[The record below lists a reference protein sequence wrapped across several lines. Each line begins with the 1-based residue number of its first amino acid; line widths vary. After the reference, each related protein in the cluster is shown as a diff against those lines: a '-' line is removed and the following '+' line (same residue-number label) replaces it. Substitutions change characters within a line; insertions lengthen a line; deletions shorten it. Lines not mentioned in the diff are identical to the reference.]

1 MASSRA
7 ATVEEYLDEL
17 PPDRREVVSAVRGV
31 VLRNLPDGYREAMS
45 FGMIGYEV
53 PLERYPDTYNRQP
66 LVYAGLAAQKHH
78 YSLYLTCV
86 YQDPAQAERLRE
98 DFAAAGRR
106 LDMGRSCVRFRS
118 LDDLPLDVVGR
129 SIAATPPEEFIRRYE
144 EVRRR

>member
-17 PPDRREVVSAVRGV
+17 PPDRREVVSAVRDV

-78 YSLYLTCV
+78 YSLYLTCA
-86 YQDPAQAERLRE
+86 YQDSAQAERLRE